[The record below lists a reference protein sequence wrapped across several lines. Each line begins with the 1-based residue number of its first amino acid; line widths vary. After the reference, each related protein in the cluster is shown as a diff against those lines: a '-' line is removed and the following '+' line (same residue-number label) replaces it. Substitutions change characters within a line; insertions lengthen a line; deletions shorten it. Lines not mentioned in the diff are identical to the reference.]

1 MYTRA
6 IKKNLKIL
14 TRVSESQCQDAT
26 LSPKFNHN
34 VLKRLISKKLLSL
47 SYSSDV
53 T

>member
-26 LSPKFNHN
+26 LSLN
-34 VLKRLISKKLLSL
+34 LITM
-47 SYSSDV
+47 Y
-53 T
+53 